1 MCIKG
6 AIQKVKNL
14 FGKKQEVCAMNSAA
28 ADFMVPMYDWRNDWH
43 YDWRNAYQAVEELK
57 KLLQQYSSLEP
68 WERKKLEIKNNE
80 RRRRKTPMVRSRAYI
95 QAKKK
100 RRKKKG

>member
-57 KLLQQYSSLEP
+57 NSY
-68 WERKKLEIKNNE
+68 NNI
-80 RRRRKTPMVRSRAYI
+80 VRWNHG
-95 QAKKK
+95 
-100 RRKKKG
+100 KGKSWK